1 MDNHPAER
9 PAVEVVAVTDNKTL
23 PAGTRPAPISQL
35 SQALVAAQQ
44 SCPDIEKDAYNAFH
58 RYHYA
63 SAEAI
68 IAAAKKSLAA
78 AGLAL
83 LPVEQTLNGFER
95 EGENRYELHRRFA
108 LLHSSGECVGITSV
122 WPVTPEKG
130 RPLDK
135 ACAIAATLSLSYT
148 LRDLLLMARVDAE
161 DDLPARQD
169 RPQPAATPQPA
180 AAPKPPAKDGARA
193 ESPSDAEHDSLAMK
207 LDALMKENGISAEK
221 LAEWLVQ
228 AFGLNHWTKLN
239 FVQKQQVLAGLEK
252 RAVERRRQEGAAEGG
267 AKS

>member
-1 MDNHPAER
+1 MNDLPAER
-9 PAVEVVAVTDNKTL
+9 PVIDAQVVEKNQL
-23 PAGTRPAPISQL
+23 PPAGARPAPISQL

-68 IAAAKKSLAA
+68 IAAAKKALAA

-83 LPVEQTLNGFER
+83 LSVEQTLNGFEK

-148 LRDLLLMARVDAE
+148 LRDLLLLARVDAE
-161 DDLPARQD
+161 DDLAARQD
-169 RPQPAATPQPA
+169 RPQPAATPQQA
-180 AAPKPPAKDGARA
+180 VTPKPPPQGGARA
-193 ESPSDAEHDSLAMK
+193 EPPSDADHDGLAMR
-207 LDALMKENGISAEK
+207 LDVLLRETGESAET
-221 LAEWLVQ
+221 LSGWLVK
-228 AFGLNHWTKLN
+228 AFGKNHWTKLD
-239 FVQKQQVLAGLEK
+239 FFQKQRVIAGLEK
-252 RAVERRRQEGAAEGG
+252 RASEKRRQEATAGG
-267 AKS
+267 QPS